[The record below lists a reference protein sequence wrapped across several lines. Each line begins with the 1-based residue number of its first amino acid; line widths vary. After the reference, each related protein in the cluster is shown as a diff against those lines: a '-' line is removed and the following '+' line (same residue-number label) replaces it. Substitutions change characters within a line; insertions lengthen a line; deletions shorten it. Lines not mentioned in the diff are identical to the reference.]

1 MSTTTQLMTADEL
14 LKLPRGRF
22 RYRLIKGELIT
33 MSPAGSEHGALAAI
47 VAALLVQYV
56 RANKL
61 GVVFGAETGFKVAEN
76 PDTVLAP
83 DVSFISRDHI
93 PESGIPKK
101 YWPGAPDLAIEVLSP
116 GDTARE
122 VEVKVGRWLDAGAR
136 LVWTVNP
143 KRKTVTVHRTSDDSD
158 TLSET
163 DELSGEEV
171 VPGFRCQVSEIFAG
185 I

>member
-56 RANKL
+56 RANNL
-61 GVVFGAETGFKVAEN
+61 GIVFGAETGFKVAEN

-83 DVSFISRDHI
+83 DVAFTSREHV
-93 PESGIPKK
+93 PESGITKK
-101 YWPGAPDLAIEVLSP
+101 YWPGAPDLAVEILSP

-122 VEVKVGRWLDAGAR
+122 VEVKVGQWLSAGAR

-143 KRKTVTVHRTSDDSD
+143 KQKSVTVHRASKVSD

-163 DELSGEEV
+163 DELDGEEI
-171 VPGFRCQVSEIFAG
+171 VPGFRCRVSEIFAG